1 MVVGASRLRGGDGKA
16 AVYSCAGVSTETPQ
30 AAEASSQ
37 ARSRRRRW
45 ITTVVVILVVVALG
59 FALARGWDKV
69 SQYDW
74 GLEPGWLVLGAIL
87 FIVAYA
93 MNGLAYCI
101 AVEWLSPVHPNRRV
115 ALSIW
120 ARSLLAR
127 YIPGNVMMVVGR
139 AVMAHDEG
147 VPKRATLAA
156 TIYEQALALGIGAVA
171 AVGFLAGYGNPGDSR
186 LLWLLLV
193 VPVVLV
199 CLHPVPFRKLSSWVL
214 RRTGRPELETL
225 FTGRQVIRLLVC
237 YAAGT
242 AVLLVGVWALLRSAA
257 GPGIGGVVEIGLA
270 FMFAF
275 VISFLAFI
283 VPSGI
288 GVRDGILAVALA
300 RHVPGEVAL
309 ALSFGLRFV
318 MTLLELVFVG
328 LAVFVG
334 RAR

>member
-1 MVVGASRLRGGDGKA
+1 M
-16 AVYSCAGVSTETPQ
+16 
-30 AAEASSQ
+30 
-37 ARSRRRRW
+37 
-45 ITTVVVILVVVALG
+45 ALG
-59 FALARGWDKV
+59 IALARGWNKV

-74 GLEPGWLVLGAIL
+74 RLEPGWFVLGAVL
-87 FIVAYA
+87 FIAAYV
-93 MNGLAYCI
+93 MNGLAYCA

-115 ALSIW
+115 GLSIW
-120 ARSLLAR
+120 GRSLLAR
-127 YIPGNVMMVVGR
+127 YIPGNVMMIVGR

-156 TIYEQALALGIGAVA
+156 TIYEQALGLGIGTVA
-171 AVGFLAGYGNPGDSR
+171 AVGFLAGYGNPGDAR

-199 CLHPVPFRKLSSWVL
+199 CLHPVPFRRLSTWAL
-214 RRTGRPELETL
+214 HRTGRPALDAL
-225 FTGRQVIRLLVC
+225 FTGRQVLKLLVL
-237 YAAGT
+237 YAAGI

-257 GPGIGGVVEIGLA
+257 GPEIGGVVEIGLA

-283 VPSGI
+283 VPSGL

-309 ALSFGLRFV
+309 ALALGLRFV

-328 LAVFVG
+328 LAVVVG